1 MPKRY
6 LYIWF
11 RYLATDRLAKIRPE
25 LRGKPFLLYAPE
37 HGRMVVKAA
46 SQQLTRENI
55 SPGMVVADVRAILPS
70 VEVFS
75 ADAVAEEK
83 LLKEM
88 AEWCIRY
95 SPVVATDAPDGLIL
109 DISGCPHLWGG
120 ERAYIRSVIL
130 RLSKGGYDVCAAIA
144 DTVGAA
150 WAVARYGSREQG
162 VGGRE
167 TIVESGGQ
175 AEALSSLPP
184 AALRLDSTSL
194 QRMDKLGF
202 RQIGQ
207 LIGIP
212 RLNLRRRFGDVLQKR
227 LDQAL
232 GTLSEPLQ
240 PVQPAP
246 VYLERLPC
254 LEPIRTAT
262 GIEIAIKRLLE
273 VLCRRFM
280 QEGKGMRTGI
290 LRGYR
295 VDGEI
300 EQIGIGTNR
309 ASRNATHLFKLFE
322 LKIQEIEPALGIE
335 LFTLEATL
343 VEDLTETQEALWST
357 ANRDRTAI
365 SELLDNIAGKIG
377 IQTIHR
383 YLPQEHYWPE
393 RSIKEVSS
401 LDEQPETEWRTN
413 CLRPIHLLP
422 KPEPVEVMVVLPDYP
437 PMHFRYKNEIIRV
450 ARADGPERI
459 EQEWWLQSG
468 PPRDYYRVEDEYGAR
483 YWLFRLGLYG
493 NQKPQWFLHGYFV

>member
-11 RYLATDRLAKIRPE
+11 CYLATDRLAKIRPE

-46 SQQLTRENI
+46 SQQLTKEGI

-75 ADAVAEEK
+75 DDTVAEEK
-83 LLKEM
+83 LLKDM

-95 SPVVATDAPDGLIL
+95 SPVVATDSPDGLIL

-120 ERAYIRSVIL
+120 ELPYIRSITSRL
-130 RLSKGGYDVCAAIA
+130 RKGGYDVCAAIA
-144 DTVGAA
+144 DTVGTA
-150 WAVARYGSREQG
+150 WAVARYGRNEM
-162 VGGRE
+162 
-167 TIVESGGQ
+167 IIESGKQ
-175 AEALSSLPP
+175 AEALSLLPP
-184 AALRLDSTSL
+184 AALRLDNTTL

-207 LIGIP
+207 FIGIP
-212 RLNLRRRFGDVLQKR
+212 QLNLRRRFGNVLLNR

-232 GTLSEPLQ
+232 GILPEPLQ

-273 VLCRRFM
+273 ALCERFI

-290 LRGYR
+290 LKGYR

-309 ASRNATHLFKLFE
+309 ASRNAAHLFKLFE
-322 LKIQEIEPALGIE
+322 LKIPEIEPALGIE
-335 LFTLEATL
+335 LFTLEAPL

-377 IQTIHR
+377 PQTIHR

-393 RSIKEVSS
+393 RSIKEVNS
-401 LDEQPETEWRTN
+401 LDEQPETEWRTDW
-413 CLRPIHLLP
+413 LRPIHLLP

-437 PMHFRYKNEIIRV
+437 PMHFRYKGEIIRV

-468 PPRDYYRVEDEYGAR
+468 PPRDYYQIEDERGAR

-493 NQKPQWFLHGYFV
+493 NKKPQWFLHGYFV

>member
-11 RYLATDRLAKIRPE
+11 RYLATDRLAKVRPE
-25 LRGKPFLLYAPE
+25 LRGKSFLLYTPE
-37 HGRMVVKAA
+37 HGRMVVKAV
-46 SQQLTRENI
+46 SRQLAKEGV

-83 LLKEM
+83 LLKDL

-95 SPVVATDAPDGLIL
+95 SPIVAADFPDGLIL
-109 DISGCPHLWGG
+109 DISGCPHLWGS
-120 ERAYIRSVIL
+120 EISYWRSITDRL
-130 RLSKGGYDVCAAIA
+130 RKGGYEVRAAIA
-144 DTVGAA
+144 DTVGTA
-150 WAVARYGSREQG
+150 WAVARYGK
-162 VGGRE
+162 
-167 TIVESGGQ
+167 TAMIIESGKQ
-175 AEALSSLPP
+175 AEAISPLPP
-184 AALRLDSTSL
+184 AALRLDDVTL

-202 RQIGQ
+202 RQVGQ
-207 LIGIP
+207 FINIP
-212 RLNLRRRFGDVLQKR
+212 RLNLRRRFGDALLMR

-232 GTLSEPLQ
+232 GALPEPLQ

-273 VLCRRFM
+273 TLCERLSR
-280 QEGKGMRTGI
+280 EGKGMRTGI
-290 LRGYR
+290 LKGYR

-300 EQIGIGTNR
+300 EQVEIGTGR

-322 LKIQEIEPALGIE
+322 LKIPEIEPALGIE

-343 VEDLTETQEALWST
+343 VEDVTESQEALWST
-357 ANRDRTAI
+357 TNRDRTAI
-365 SELLDNIAGKIG
+365 SELLDNIAGKVG
-377 IQTIHR
+377 IQTIRR

-393 RSIKEVSS
+393 RSIKKVNS
-401 LDEQPETEWRTN
+401 LDEQPKTEWRTDY
-413 CLRPIHLLP
+413 LRPIHLLP
-422 KPEPVEVMVVLPDYP
+422 RPEPVDVMVVLPDYP
-437 PMHFRYKNEIIRV
+437 PMHFRYKGEIIRV

-468 PPRDYYRVEDEYGAR
+468 PPRDYYRIEDERGAR

-493 NQKPQWFLHGYFV
+493 NKKPQWFLHGYFV

>member
-11 RYLATDRLAKIRPE
+11 RYLATDRLAKVRPE
-25 LRGKPFLLYAPE
+25 LRGKSFLLYTPE
-37 HGRMVVKAA
+37 HGRMVVKA
-46 SQQLTRENI
+46 SSRQLTKEGI

-75 ADAVAEEK
+75 ADTVAEEK
-83 LLKEM
+83 LLNDL

-95 SPVVATDAPDGLIL
+95 CPVVATDSPDGLIL

-120 ERAYIRSVIL
+120 ELSYIQSITNRL
-130 RLSKGGYDVCAAIA
+130 RKGGYEVRAAIA

-150 WAVARYGSREQG
+150 WAVARYGRN
-162 VGGRE
+162 E
-167 TIVESGGQ
+167 TIIESGKQ

-184 AALRLDSTSL
+184 AALRLDDIIL

-207 LIGIP
+207 FVSIP
-212 RLNLRRRFGDVLQKR
+212 RLNLRRRFGDALLMR
-227 LDQAL
+227 LDQVL
-232 GTLSEPLQ
+232 GILPEPLQ

-254 LEPIRTAT
+254 LEPIRTVT

-273 VLCRRFM
+273 ALCERFI

-290 LRGYR
+290 LKGYR
-295 VDGEI
+295 IDGEL
-300 EQIGIGTNR
+300 EQISIGTNR
-309 ASRNATHLFKLFE
+309 ASRNAIHLFKLFE

-343 VEDLTETQEALWST
+343 VEDVTENQEALWST

-365 SELLDNIAGKIG
+365 SELLDNIAGKVG
-377 IQTIHR
+377 IQTIRR

-393 RSIKEVSS
+393 RSIKKVSS
-401 LDEQPETEWRTN
+401 LDEQPETEWPTDRF
-413 CLRPIHLLP
+413 RPIHLLP
-422 KPEPVEVMVVLPDYP
+422 KPEPVDVMVVLPDYP
-437 PMHFRYKNEIIRV
+437 PMHFRYKGEIIRI

-459 EQEWWLQSG
+459 EQEWWLQNG
-468 PPRDYYRVEDEYGAR
+468 PPRDYYRVEDDRGAR

-493 NQKPQWFLHGYFV
+493 NKKPQWFLHGYFV

>member
-11 RYLATDRLAKIRPE
+11 RYLATDRLAKVRPE
-25 LRGKPFLLYAPE
+25 LRGKSFLLYTPE
-37 HGRMVVKAA
+37 HGRMVVKAV
-46 SQQLTRENI
+46 SRQLAKEGV

-83 LLKEM
+83 LLTDL

-95 SPVVATDAPDGLIL
+95 SPIVAADFPDGLIL

-120 ERAYIRSVIL
+120 EISYWRSITDRL
-130 RLSKGGYDVCAAIA
+130 RKGGYEVRAAIA
-144 DTVGAA
+144 DTVGTA
-150 WAVARYGSREQG
+150 WAVARYGK
-162 VGGRE
+162 
-167 TIVESGGQ
+167 TAMIIESGKQ
-175 AEALSSLPP
+175 AEALSLLPP
-184 AALRLDSTSL
+184 AALRLDYTTL

-202 RQIGQ
+202 RQVGQ
-207 LIGIP
+207 FINIP
-212 RLNLRRRFGDVLQKR
+212 RLNLRRRFGDALLMR

-273 VLCRRFM
+273 ALCERLS

-290 LRGYR
+290 LKGFR
-295 VDGEI
+295 VDEEI
-300 EQIGIGTNR
+300 EQVEIGTGR

-322 LKIQEIEPALGIE
+322 LKIPEIEPALGIE

-343 VEDLTETQEALWST
+343 VEDVTESQEVLWST
-357 ANRDRTAI
+357 TNRDRTAI
-365 SELLDNIAGKIG
+365 SELLDNIAGKVG
-377 IQTIHR
+377 IQNIRR

-393 RSIKEVSS
+393 RSIKKINS
-401 LDEQPETEWRTN
+401 LDEQPKTEWRTDY
-413 CLRPIHLLP
+413 LRPIHLLP
-422 KPEPVEVMVVLPDYP
+422 RPEPVDVMVVLPDYP
-437 PMHFRYKNEIIRV
+437 PMHFRYKGEIIRV

-468 PPRDYYRVEDEYGAR
+468 PPRDYYRIEDERGAR

-493 NQKPQWFLHGYFV
+493 NEKPQWFLHGYFV

>member
-1 MPKRY
+1 MPRRY

-25 LRGKPFLLYAPE
+25 LRGKPFLLHAPE

-46 SQQLTRENI
+46 SQQLTKEGI
-55 SPGMVVADVRAILPS
+55 LPGMVVADVRAILPL

-83 LLKEM
+83 LLNNL

-95 SPVVATDAPDGLIL
+95 SPVVATNSPDGLIL

-120 ERAYIRSVIL
+120 EHAYIRSVTL
-130 RLSKGGYDVCAAIA
+130 RLRKGGYAVCAAIA
-144 DTVGAA
+144 DTVGVA
-150 WAVARYGSREQG
+150 WAVAHYGN
-162 VGGRE
+162 RE
-167 TIVESGGQ
+167 TIVETGKQ
-175 AEALSSLPP
+175 AEALSLLPP
-184 AALRLDSTSL
+184 AALRLDNTTL
-194 QRMDKLGF
+194 QRMGKLGF

-207 LIGIP
+207 FISIP
-212 RLNLRRRFGDVLQKR
+212 RLNLRRRFGDILLKR

-232 GTLSEPLQ
+232 GILPEPLQ

-273 VLCRRFM
+273 ALCERFIR
-280 QEGKGMRTGI
+280 EGKGMRTGT
-290 LRGYR
+290 LKGYR
-295 VDGEI
+295 IDGEI
-300 EQIGIGTNR
+300 EQVEIGTGR
-309 ASRNATHLFKLFE
+309 ASRNASHLFKLFE
-322 LKIQEIEPALGIE
+322 LKISEIEPALGIE

-343 VEDLTETQEALWST
+343 VEDINETQEALWSS

-365 SELLDNIAGKIG
+365 SELLDNIAGKVG
-377 IQTIHR
+377 MQTIHR

-401 LDEQPETEWRTN
+401 LDEQPQTEWRTD

-422 KPEPVEVMVVLPDYP
+422 KPEPVEVMVMLPDYP
-437 PMHFRYKNEIIRV
+437 PMHFRYKGEIIRV

-468 PPRDYYRVEDEYGAR
+468 SPRDYYRVEDEHGAR

-493 NQKPQWFLHGYFV
+493 NKKPQWFLHGYFV